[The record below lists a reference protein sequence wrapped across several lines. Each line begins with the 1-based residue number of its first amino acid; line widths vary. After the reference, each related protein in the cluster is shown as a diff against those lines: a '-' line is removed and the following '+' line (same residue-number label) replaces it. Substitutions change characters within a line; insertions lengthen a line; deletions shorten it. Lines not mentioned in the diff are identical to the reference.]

1 MNSILA
7 KTITFIKSKE
17 ILINFIFILG
27 YPLILITYGMDF
39 TDGPWNMRM
48 AQSPETLMP
57 YWLTAAISQLW
68 ANFFGDSILSFRLL
82 GYISKEFIILIFY
95 LVFFYNKNL
104 LQFSRYAFVSI
115 VVLNLP
121 NSSNFQYDLAT
132 LLCVSILFVGLL
144 KFTITENFFYII
156 LCGFISTMAMLAR
169 FPNIVIIPATFV
181 LLAIYSFIRHS
192 NSIPYSKKRW
202 LILSKLW
209 LFYGSSCLLTMALF
223 SIFVSPYTYFNSVFE
238 NLYALAN
245 TERYHSLQSL
255 INSYIRDIYAI
266 SKYVILFYLM
276 SIAYNYTVNS
286 LKINKWLIS
295 ILVFIV
301 SFYFLTISNTGFFI
315 WRRLHITALV
325 FFLLLVLL
333 SDAFKKRKILHL
345 FLFLTI
351 LVLLFIPSVGSNTG
365 MLRCIAFARFSSVFL
380 LYWFMRI
387 KNKSRVQT
395 HFIAIILLAIFVF
408 DINYPK
414 NWVWG
419 DTNNLSELKY
429 SVNHPKLKNINTTIY
444 RKELTEKII
453 AEINRLSPT
462 QKDMLFFGAAGQM
475 FYYLYDKQSLSKQLF
490 YLETDD
496 KNVIAQLETKIKNEQ
511 YYPLIIIIFG
521 DPNNPNWP
529 QCLYNLENN
538 DAKKDIEKAKVLIQM
553 LNENKYSEIISDKA
567 FVIYRN

>member
-1 MNSILA
+1 
-7 KTITFIKSKE
+7 
-17 ILINFIFILG
+17 
-27 YPLILITYGMDF
+27 MDY

-48 AQSPETLMP
+48 AQSPESLMP
-57 YWLTAAISQLW
+57 YWLTATISHLW
-68 ANFFGDSILSFRLL
+68 ANIFGDSILSFRLL

-95 LVFFYNKNL
+95 LAFFYNKNL

-115 VVLNLP
+115 VVLSLP

-132 LLCVSILFVGLL
+132 LFCISILFVGLL

-169 FPNIVIIPATFV
+169 FPNIVIIPTSFF
-181 LLAIYSFIRHS
+181 LLAIYTFIRHS
-192 NSIPYSKKRW
+192 NSTPSSKKRW

-209 LFYGSSCLLTMALF
+209 LIYGSACLLTMALF

-238 NLYALAN
+238 NLSTLAN
-245 TERYHSLQSL
+245 TERYHSVKSL
-255 INSYIRDIYAI
+255 INSYFRDIYAI

-276 SIAYNYTVNS
+276 SIVYNYTVNN

-295 ILVFIV
+295 ILIFII
-301 SFYFLTISNTGFFI
+301 SFYFLTICNTGFFI
-315 WRRLHITALV
+315 WRRLHITAFV
-325 FFLLLVLL
+325 FFLIVVLL
-333 SDAFKKRKILHL
+333 FESYKKRKFLHL
-345 FLFLTI
+345 FII
-351 LVLLFIPSVGSNTG
+351 LSIVILLFIPSVGSNTG
-365 MLRCIAFARFSSVFL
+365 MLRLISFARFSSIFL

-387 KNKSRVQT
+387 KDKSNVQT
-395 HFIAIILLAIFVF
+395 HYIAIILLVIFVF

-429 SVNHPKLKNINTTIY
+429 SVNHPKLKNINTTFY

-462 QKDMLFFGAAGQM
+462 RKDMLFFGAAGQM

-496 KNVIAQLETKIKNEQ
+496 KNVIAQLEIKINKEH
-511 YYPLIIIIFG
+511 YHPLIIIIYG

-529 QCLYNLENN
+529 QILSEPNN
-538 DAKKDIEKAKVLIQM
+538 KAKDLEKSKNLLKM
-553 LNENKYSEIISDKA
+553 LTENSYQVVVSDKA
-567 FVIYRN
+567 YVILN